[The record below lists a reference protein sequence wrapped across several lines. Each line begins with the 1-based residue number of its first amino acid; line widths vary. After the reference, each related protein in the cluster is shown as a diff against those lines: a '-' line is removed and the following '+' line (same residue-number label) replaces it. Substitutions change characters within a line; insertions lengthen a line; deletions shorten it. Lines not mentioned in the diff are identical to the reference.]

1 MLAAEVV
8 AVNVFTRC
16 DCLGCHAD
24 RPSELED
31 GLIELD
37 RADRH
42 FMAGRYP
49 AAQGDRMTSCPA
61 SCVVPFQRSNGDSAI
76 VGWVQQNQVDW
87 VRMSHVGSNRGE

>member
-42 FMAGRYP
+42 FVAGRNP
-49 AAQGDRMTSCPA
+49 AAQRDRIGSCPA
-61 SCVVPFQRSNGDSAI
+61 SHMVAFQRASGDRAI

-87 VRMSHVGSNRGE
+87 VRMSHVGSNR